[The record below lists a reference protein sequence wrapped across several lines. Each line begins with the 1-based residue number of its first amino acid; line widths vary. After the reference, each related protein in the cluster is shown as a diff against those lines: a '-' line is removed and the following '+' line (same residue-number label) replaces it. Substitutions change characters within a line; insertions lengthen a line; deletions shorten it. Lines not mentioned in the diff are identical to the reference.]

1 MESNCETALAFYRR
15 VASRV
20 AEQVENR
27 VKAGAG
33 PILGP
38 TVVRINLLEEREQ
51 TAGGSSGTALSNYF
65 ISDDI
70 LAYYKFV
77 ADSDNVTAQVTLGQL
92 YYNGQHGIDLNHKL
106 ALYYFKRAAESGS
119 SLAMAYLGE
128 VRLSFHAFRN
138 LRSF

>member
-1 MESNCETALAFYRR
+1 MESNCETALAYYRR
-15 VASRV
+15 VAGRV

-33 PILGP
+33 PILMGP

-51 TAGGSSGTALSNYF
+51 AVGGTALSNYF

-70 LAYYKFV
+70 LSYYKFV
-77 ADSDNVTAQVTLGQL
+77 ADSNNVTAQVTLGQL
-92 YYNGQHGIDLNHKL
+92 YYNGQHGIDLNHEL

-119 SLAMAYLGE
+119 ALAMAYLGE
-128 VRLSFHAFRN
+128 VSVQ
-138 LRSF
+138 STES

>member
-1 MESNCETALAFYRR
+1 MESNCETALAYYRR

-33 PILGP
+33 PILAGP

-51 TAGGSSGTALSNYF
+51 TAGASAGTALSNYF

-128 VRLSFHAFRN
+128 VRPFIARIIHHFL
-138 LRSF
+138 